1 MKPRQTRWNSSC
13 WIRLRKMNDNEPERS
28 LEGEMLY
35 IIESFAPGY
44 TVSLRSYASTKRAIL
59 KFKFVTLLTMTL
71 SWIYLI
77 FYASISAP
85 ATTMAMLV
93 TVASAYGLCC
103 IERLE
108 REVGIWKLHYKSLL
122 GTGLKYPYKWEF
134 HPAEDRL
141 ARHRAA
147 HSACHVS

>member
-1 MKPRQTRWNSSC
+1 
-13 WIRLRKMNDNEPERS
+13 MNDNEPERS
-28 LEGEMLY
+28 LEGEMRD

-44 TVSLRSYASTKRAIL
+44 TVSLRSYVSMKRIIL
-59 KFKFVTLLTMTL
+59 KFKFVILLTMAL
-71 SWIYLI
+71 PWIYIIL
-77 FYASISAP
+77 YATISVP
-85 ATTMAMLV
+85 ATTMAMIV
-93 TVASAYGLCC
+93 TVASVYGLYC

-108 REVGIWKLHYKSLL
+108 REIGIWKLHYKSLL